1 MRRLLI
7 IGSLFIGG
15 VSFAVSPVI
24 TQSAPVVKQGT
35 TYQFTETASEA
46 GTWSCSATNSTGGV
60 TACSGSINSA
70 SGLYTAPSS
79 VTAQHVYAG
88 MQIGPNN
95 SIWNVRIDSLPV
107 NALNTIWTNTVNVG
121 GTPHWN
127 TDFPINYVNSS
138 NTALL
143 NFHYTAPENGTF
155 EVPVFPT
162 GKAENG
168 FFNGY
173 QQRDSNDH
181 HVVMV
186 DTTTSIFSEI
196 YQLGPNCV
204 TSAASVS
211 GNIATL
217 TCTTNP
223 QFYGFVAGGTYV
235 VGGFTGADTYFNQ
248 ASTTAL
254 TVTSSQITFALN
266 HANASASTNGAV
278 GKWIGYDTSGL
289 MNAASIL
296 TYSSMTYVLPTDGS
310 TDAAGLPLQ
319 PLILGLQEFERA
331 ATTPGGSINHAFRNT
346 FGIGFEASYSTWPA
360 TAFAVDGATVPFGA
374 CMRLKRT
381 TDISSFSSDAQI
393 LLNAMKNYCVFNADG
408 GNNYPMNAEMTRWP
422 KRYYDAMKELD
433 SASLAGSMEF
443 VKTSTAM
450 VSATSSLT
458 KYNREIVT
466 FTRTSDVAT
475 ASVDIALMGPAV
487 NFAKDQINIMAGTP
501 ATQLPVLNNYG
512 GYSCAMSPSTG
523 TLTSGCLYTPPANLV
538 IATTTIVTATSLVN
552 SSATA
557 IMTLTVFPSTGIFVI
572 PSQTADYHDTLGN
585 TWVSRQGTWSPD
597 TQGCCAC
604 DNSAS
609 FSGTDKTLYS
619 CFISGG
625 YDNGGDQHMDFY
637 LPSATYVVTYNYG
650 TQQAATGQFLKFA
663 IGSNEISSNLDP
675 AASAGGQFKN
685 YTSSTTVV
693 VNGLLQVGI
702 FGMNSQGGP
711 VSSLSI
717 VSTTTVATSSN
728 YVPITGIGNI
738 FGKGTIHL

>member
-1 MRRLLI
+1 M
-7 IGSLFIGG
+7 
-15 VSFAVSPVI
+15 
-24 TQSAPVVKQGT
+24 
-35 TYQFTETASEA
+35 
-46 GTWSCSATNSTGGV
+46 
-60 TACSGSINSA
+60 
-70 SGLYTAPSS
+70 
-79 VTAQHVYAG
+79 TAQHVYGG

-95 SIWNVRIDSLPV
+95 SIWNTDISSQPV
-107 NALNTIWTNTVNVG
+107 HSKNTLWTNTVNVG

-143 NFHYTAPENGTF
+143 NFHYTTLENGTF

-186 DTTTSIFSEI
+186 DTTTAIFSEI

-254 TVTSSQITFALN
+254 TVTSTQITFALN

-278 GKWIGYDTSGL
+278 GKWVGYDTSGL
-289 MNAASIL
+289 MNAASVL
-296 TYSSMTYVLPTDGS
+296 SYSSMTYALPTDGS

-331 ATTPGGSINHAFRNT
+331 VNTPGGSIKHAMRNT
-346 FGIGFEASYSTWPA
+346 FGIGFEASASTWPA
-360 TAFAVDGATVPFGA
+360 TAYATDGATVPFGA
-374 CMRLKRT
+374 CMRLDRN
-381 TDISSFSSDAQI
+381 TDISSLSSDAQI
-393 LLNAMKNYCVFNADG
+393 LANNMMHFCVFNADG
-408 GNNYPMNAEMTRWP
+408 GNNYPMNAEMTRWG
-422 KRYYDAMKELD
+422 KRYYDALKEFD
-433 SASLAGSMEF
+433 SASLASHMKF
-443 VKTSTAM
+443 VDISSAM

-458 KYNREIVT
+458 KFNREIIT

-501 ATQLPVLNNYG
+501 AIQLPVLNNYG
-512 GYSCAMSPSTG
+512 GYTCAMSPSTG
-523 TLTSGCLYTPPANLV
+523 TLTSGCLYTPPGNPLV
-538 IATTTIVTATSLVN
+538 STTTIITATSLVN

-557 IMTLTVFPSTGIFVI
+557 IMTLTVFPSTGIYVI
-572 PSQTADYHDTLGN
+572 PSQTADYTDAAGH
-585 TWVSRQGTWSPD
+585 TWLNRQGTSSPD

-604 DNSAS
+604 DNSSS
-609 FSGTDKTLYS
+609 FTGTDKTLYS
-619 CFISGG
+619 CYISGG

-637 LPSATYVVTYNYG
+637 VPSGTYDVTYKYG
-650 TQQAATGQFLKFA
+650 TQLAATGQFLKLS
-663 IGSNEISSNLDP
+663 IGSSEISSNLDP
-675 AASAGGQFKN
+675 AASIGGQFKN
-685 YTSSTTVV
+685 YTTV
-693 VNGLLQVGI
+693 NSISADGLLQVGI
-702 FGMNSQGGP
+702 YGMNSQGGS
-711 VSSLSI
+711 VSSLS
-717 VSTTTVATSSN
+717 VVQTSAGATTTTTLASAAVSERMTGQIKATGR
-728 YVPITGIGNI
+728 VI
-738 FGKGTIHL
+738 FR